1 MKRFITPLFMLAIAV
16 LTMSAPVSTYG
27 LTQQSAPYPTYTIG
41 PNGRF
46 VETQTA
52 YEPAGYFDMDLTL
65 RQPEDM
71 MRVGNKLYVADTG
84 NQRIVRFNME
94 TGEGDVVISGL
105 SQPTG
110 LYVNEVGDLYVADK
124 GTQRIY
130 RYNEAFELAQTFTRP
145 LEPIFGQTS
154 PFVPTKVTSGPRGI
168 LYVVGEGSTAGLM
181 QINQAGEFIGFFG
194 TNTTSF
200 SWLQTISNFFGITR
214 AANIPTSPTNV
225 TLDSK
230 GSVYTVSAT
239 TSQQVK
245 KFNIASQSILS
256 LNQYYTPVSIH
267 VNAFDN
273 IFTVSQDGIIS
284 EYDSYG
290 NMIFSFGG
298 LDQGN
303 RVSGLYVN
311 PVDIITD
318 EDDNLWVL
326 DKGTG
331 LIQLLQRSEFAAL
344 VHQGLIN
351 FKEGIYSLSQWENVL
366 RMNSMFALANGAL
379 ARGHY
384 RLQAYE
390 EALQYYA
397 IAFDQAGFSE
407 AFWQLR
413 YTWLELNLSWVLI
426 GIVLILLLRQ
436 LYQWAQKRILVTDGA
451 QRFLQRPLIQRFNQ
465 DYRLTKH
472 VLFHPLDTYQDI
484 KHLKQSSWWMASML
498 YALLLIVSIFEIY
511 ATGFIFQSVNLNE
524 FNILIF
530 TFTFLGTIGLFVFS
544 NYLVATITNGEG
556 FFKDVYLATAHAL
569 IPYLLITP
577 ILAILSN
584 GLTYNES
591 IVYQLLDGLRLA
603 WPALLLI
610 LMIKEIHN
618 YDVKGLIQNIL
629 LTVFTM
635 MMLILIGFL
644 LYALGAQVVNYVE
657 SIIQE
662 VILRG

>member
-1 MKRFITPLFMLAIAV
+1 
-16 LTMSAPVSTYG
+16 
-27 LTQQSAPYPTYTIG
+27 
-41 PNGRF
+41 

-52 YEPAGYFDMDLTL
+52 YEPAGYFDMDLSL

-71 MRVGNKLYVADTG
+71 MRVGNQLYVADTG
-84 NQRIVRFNME
+84 NQRIVRFNID
-94 TGEGDVVISGL
+94 TGIGEVLMTGL

-110 LYVNEVGDLYVADK
+110 LYVNDVGDLYVADK
-124 GTQRIY
+124 GAQRIY
-130 RYNEAFELAQTFTRP
+130 RYNAEMTLIQTFTRP
-145 LEPIFGQTS
+145 LEPIFGETS
-154 PFVPTKVTSGPRGI
+154 PFVPMKVTSGPRGI
-168 LYVVGEGSTAGLM
+168 LYVAGEGSTAGLM

-225 TLDSK
+225 ALDAK
-230 GSVYTVSAT
+230 GSVYTVSPT
-239 TSQQVK
+239 TSNQVK
-245 KFNIASQSILS
+245 KFNIASQTILS
-256 LNQYYTPVSIH
+256 MTPEFIPVSIH
-267 VNAFDN
+267 INDFDN
-273 IFTVSQDGIIS
+273 IFTVSQDGMIT

-366 RMNSMFALANGAL
+366 RMNAMFALANGAL

-397 IAFDQAGFSE
+397 IAFDRAGFSE

-413 YTWLELNLSWVLI
+413 YTWLELNLSWVLV
-426 GIVLILLLRQ
+426 GVVMVLLLGQ
-436 LYQWAQKRILVTDGA
+436 LYQWLKKRILVMDFA
-451 QRFLQRPLIQRFNQ
+451 QGWLHHPKVKTLQR
-465 DYRLTKH
+465 DYRLTQH

-484 KHLKQSSWWMASML
+484 KHLKQSSWWMATLL
-498 YALLLIVSIFEIY
+498 YGLLLMVSIFEIY
-511 ATGFIFQSVNLNE
+511 ATGFIFQTVNLNS
-524 FNILIF
+524 FNLLIY
-530 TFTFLGTIGLFVFS
+530 TFTFLGSIGLFVFS

-569 IPYLLITP
+569 MPYLILTP

-591 IVYQLLDGLRLA
+591 IVYQLLDGLRYA
-603 WPALLLI
+603 WSGLLI
-610 LMIKEIHN
+610 VLMIKEIHN
-618 YDVKGLIQNIL
+618 YDVKALIQNIL
-629 LTVFTM
+629 LTLFTM
-635 MMLILIGFL
+635 MMLVLIGLL
-644 LYALGAQVVNYVE
+644 LYALGAQVVNYFE
-657 SIIQE
+657 GIIQE
-662 VILRG
+662 VLLRG

>member
-1 MKRFITPLFMLAIAV
+1 MKRFITPVFILAIAV
-16 LTMSAPVSTYG
+16 LTMSAPISTYG

-71 MRVGNKLYVADTG
+71 MRVGNDLYVADTG

-110 LYVNEVGDLYVADK
+110 LYVSEVGDLYVADK

-130 RYNEAFELAQTFTRP
+130 RYNEAFELAQTFSRP
-145 LEPIFGQTS
+145 LEPIFGESS

-230 GSVYTVSAT
+230 GSVYTVSPT
-239 TSQQVK
+239 PSNQVK

-273 IFTVSQDGIIS
+273 IFTVSQDGVIS

-318 EDDNLWVL
+318 EHDNLWVL

-397 IAFDQAGFSE
+397 IAFDRAGFSE

-436 LYQWAQKRILVTDGA
+436 LYQWSQKRILVTDGA

-484 KHLKQSSWWMASML
+484 KHLKQSSWWMASIL